1 MVSIESSNKK
11 ATSAAIEDFEQRY
24 NLKLA
29 EDYKKFLLDFNGG
42 YADPNVFKISEEQGE
57 SALNTL
63 YGLGIDDEYDELES
77 VYESLDG
84 IIPSDFISI
93 ADDSGG
99 NQICLGVD
107 DDYFGK
113 VFVWIHD
120 MEIEEDMDNMFLLAD
135 DFKLFLDNLYAE

>member
-11 ATSAAIEDFEQRY
+11 ATSVAIEDFEQRY

-42 YADPNVFKISEEQGE
+42 YADPNVFKISEEQGK

-63 YGLGIDDEYDELES
+63 YGLGIDDEYDELAS

-84 IIPSDFISI
+84 IIPSGFISI

-113 VFVWIHD
+113 IFVWMHD
-120 MEIEEDMDNMFLLAD
+120 MEIEEDMDNMFLLAA
-135 DFKLFLDNLYAE
+135 DFKLFLDNLYVE

>member
-77 VYESLDG
+77 IYESLDG
-84 IIPSDFISI
+84 IIPSGFISI

-99 NQICLGVD
+99 NQICLGLD

-135 DFKLFLDNLYAE
+135 DFKLFLDELYAE

>member
-63 YGLGIDDEYDELES
+63 YGLGIDDEYDELGS

-135 DFKLFLDNLYAE
+135 DFKLFLDELYKN

>member
-11 ATSAAIEDFEQRY
+11 ATSAAIEEFEQRY

-42 YADPNVFKISEEQGE
+42 CADPNVFEISKEQGE

-63 YGLGIDDEYDELES
+63 YGLGIDDEYDELAS

-84 IIPSDFISI
+84 IIPSGFISI

-135 DFKLFLDNLYAE
+135 DFKLFLNNLHVE

>member
-11 ATSAAIEDFEQRY
+11 ATSVAIEDFEQRY

-42 YADPNVFKISEEQGE
+42 YADPNVFKISKEQGE

-63 YGLGIDDEYDELES
+63 YGLGIDDEYDELAS

-84 IIPSDFISI
+84 IIPSGFISI

>member
-120 MEIEEDMDNMFLLAD
+120 MEIEEDMDSMFLLAD
-135 DFKLFLDNLYAE
+135 DFKLFLNNLHVE

>member
-11 ATSAAIEDFEQRY
+11 ATSVAIEDFEQRY

-63 YGLGIDDEYDELES
+63 YGLGIDDEYDELAS

-135 DFKLFLDNLYAE
+135 NFKLFLNNLHVE

>member
-57 SALNTL
+57 SVLNTL

-135 DFKLFLDNLYAE
+135 DFKLFLDNLYVE

>member
-11 ATSAAIEDFEQRY
+11 ATSVAIEDFEQRY

-84 IIPSDFISI
+84 IIPSGFISI

-120 MEIEEDMDNMFLLAD
+120 MEIEEDMDNMFLLAA
-135 DFKLFLDNLYAE
+135 DFKLFLDNLYVE